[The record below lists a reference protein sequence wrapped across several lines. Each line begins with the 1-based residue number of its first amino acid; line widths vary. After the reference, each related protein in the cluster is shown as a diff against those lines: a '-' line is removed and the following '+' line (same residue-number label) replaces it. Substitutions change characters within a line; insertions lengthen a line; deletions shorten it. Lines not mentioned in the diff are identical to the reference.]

1 MERIRCEWDPVK
13 DRINRRKHGVS
24 FGEAEQLFASDLAVR
39 EAYDKE
45 HSDDEDRFM
54 ALGPIRSGLVVVAYT
69 EKDDGV
75 IRIISARRA
84 TRREARMYRTWARS
98 RCE

>member
-1 MERIRCEWDPVK
+1 MRCEWDPVK
-13 DRINRRKHGVS
+13 DRINRRNQG
-24 FGEAEQLFASDLAVR
+24 
-39 EAYDKE
+39 
-45 HSDDEDRFM
+45 RFM

-84 TRREARMYRTWARS
+84 TRQEARMYRTWARS
-98 RCE
+98 